1 MTDDPTTPSDA
12 NPSDA
17 TPTVRYD
24 PPVAPAP
31 ATQAEPEPTQ
41 VAPAPTPQV
50 PVAPPAPTWQRT
62 AADSGR
68 TGSVVLGVILVAVG
82 LWFFADQT
90 LGLVMPALDWGDLW
104 PLIIIG
110 IGAWIVLSSLGRR
123 DRR

>member
-12 NPSDA
+12 TA
-17 TPTVRYD
+17 TVRYD
-24 PPVAPAP
+24 PPASPTPATPAEPAPAPGPAAPAP
-31 ATQAEPEPTQ
+31 APQA
-41 VAPAPTPQV
+41 
-50 PVAPPAPTWQRT
+50 PVAPPPPAWQRT

-68 TGSVVLGVILVAVG
+68 MGSVVLGAILVAIG

-90 LGLVMPALDWGDLW
+90 LGLDMPRLDWGDLW